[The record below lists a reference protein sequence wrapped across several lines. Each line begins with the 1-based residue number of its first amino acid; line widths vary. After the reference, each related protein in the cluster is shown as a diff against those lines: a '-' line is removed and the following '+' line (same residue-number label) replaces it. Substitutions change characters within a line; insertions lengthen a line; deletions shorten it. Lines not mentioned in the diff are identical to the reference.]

1 MIAPRTFIRQGLR
14 RCLAVGV
21 LISAPALADLIEF
34 SDGDP
39 ASAQE
44 VNQNFDAVMAAIAD
58 VLPSRVIPVSADAGA
73 ETLNQIVDAITDSS
87 AENPYTILLGPG
99 THTLTETLSL
109 PVGINLR
116 GMGAAVSAIECSS
129 CTTVLELSSAA
140 STTLSDLS
148 IGSTQLAGGVLKV
161 ISVPTVQG
169 VNTVGQL
176 IIERVNIFA
185 EAPNAAQ
192 IFGLWVEGTLSTL
205 KLDRVN
211 VEGSAAQNV
220 TGIYAQGQNTR
231 VFLNQFNVDIEN
243 AQVAYGIQLGS
254 NGDTGP
260 YKVEANSVNV
270 RSNDVSQAY
279 GFIIDDGLVSLKGI
293 DINLRGSVSGIG
305 LDVRTLSSGT
315 IENFIVDVQYFVASN
330 KGVLLVD
337 NSVSLADG
345 RVVAG
350 GGASRNEGIVFSGPK
365 HSSNDRIMKNVIV
378 EAKGP
383 GNSSAHSTIAVTI
396 VATDNRYLNITD
408 SFFIG
413 NRACGD
419 VDCYAYVQSLSCTNG
434 CFTTFVNTGFK
445 SLVPVALPNNTGFRC
460 LLSYDNYSRD
470 VLESDCTRP
479 EN

>member
-1 MIAPRTFIRQGLR
+1 MIAPRTLIRKGVR
-14 RCLAVGV
+14 PWLALGV
-21 LISAPALADLIEF
+21 LIAAPTYADLIEF
-34 SDGDP
+34 NDGDP

-73 ETLNQIVDAITDSS
+73 ENLNQVVGAITDSS
-87 AENPYTILLGPG
+87 PENPYTILLGPG

-109 PVGINLR
+109 PVGVNLR

-129 CTTVLELSSAA
+129 CTTLLELSSAA

-148 IGSTQLAGGVLKV
+148 IGSTQLAEGVVKI
-161 ISVPTVQG
+161 ISVPTVGG

-185 EAPNAAQ
+185 AAPNAAQ

-205 KLDRVN
+205 KLDRVD

-220 TGIYAQGQNTR
+220 VGIYAQGQNTS
-231 VFLNQFNVDIEN
+231 VLLNQINVDVEN
-243 AQVAYGIQLGS
+243 ADIAYGIWLGI
-254 NGDTGP
+254 NGTTGP
-260 YKVEANSVNV
+260 YRAETNSVNI

-279 GFIIDDGLVSLKGI
+279 GFIVNDGLVSLKGI

-315 IENFIVDVQYFVASN
+315 IENFTVDVQNFVASN
-330 KGVLLVD
+330 KGMLLVD

-378 EAKGP
+378 EAEGP

-396 VATDNRYLNITD
+396 VATDNRYLNIQD

-413 NRACGD
+413 NGGCGS
-419 VDCYAYVQSLSCTNG
+419 VDCYAYLQSLSCTNG
-434 CFTTFVNTGFK
+434 CFTTFVNTGFQ
-445 SLVPVALPNNTGFRC
+445 SVTPVALPNNTDFKC
-460 LLSYDNYSRD
+460 LLSYDSFTRQI
-470 VLESDCTRP
+470 LESDCTRP
-479 EN
+479 VN

>member
-1 MIAPRTFIRQGLR
+1 MIAPRTFIRKGLLPW
-14 RCLAVGV
+14 LALEV
-21 LISAPALADLIEF
+21 LIAAPALADLIEF
-34 SDGDP
+34 NDGDP

-192 IFGLWVEGTLSTL
+192 IFGLWVEGKLSPL

-220 TGIYAQGQNTR
+220 VGIYAQGQNTR
-231 VFLNQFNVDIEN
+231 VLLNQVNVDTAN
-243 AQVAYGIQLGS
+243 ADLAYGIWLGAS
-254 NGDTGP
+254 GTASGP
-260 YKVEANSVNV
+260 SRTEANSVNIN
-270 RSNDVSQAY
+270 SNDVSQAY
-279 GFIIDDGLVSLKGI
+279 GFIINDGYVSLDDI
-293 DINLRGSVSGIG
+293 DINLGGFIGGTG
-305 LDVRTLSSGT
+305 LDVRTPSGGT
-315 IENFIVDVQYFVASN
+315 IKNFTVDVQGFVAN
-330 KGVLLVD
+330 NQGMLFENND
-337 NSVSLADG
+337 VSLADG
-345 RVVAG
+345 NVMAG
-350 GGASRNEGIVFSGPK
+350 GGAYFNRGIEFFSPRHSVTNIMTNVF
-365 HSSNDRIMKNVIV
+365 V
-378 EAKGP
+378 EAVGP
-383 GNSSAHSTIAVTI
+383 GTSSAHNTAAVTI
-396 VATDNRYLNITD
+396 VATDNRYLKIQD
-408 SFFIG
+408 SFFMG
-413 NRACGD
+413 NRGCGGQI
-419 VDCYAYVQSLSCTNG
+419 CTAFQQSLSCSNG
-434 CFTTFVNTGFK
+434 CYTTFVNTGFQ
-445 SLVPVALPNNTGFRC
+445 SVTPVALPNNTGFRC

-470 VLESDCTRP
+470 VLESDCSRP

>member
-1 MIAPRTFIRQGLR
+1 MIAPRTFIRKGLLPW
-14 RCLAVGV
+14 LALEV
-21 LISAPALADLIEF
+21 LIAAPALADLIEF
-34 SDGDP
+34 NDGDP

-129 CTTVLELSSAA
+129 CTTLLELSSAA

-148 IGSTQLAGGVLKV
+148 IGSTQLAEGVLKV

-185 EAPNAAQ
+185 EAPNASQ
-192 IFGLWVEGTLSTL
+192 ITGLYVEGTLSTL
-205 KLDRVN
+205 KLDRVD
-211 VEGSAAQNV
+211 VEGSAMQSV
-220 TGIYAQGQNTR
+220 YGIYAQGVNTR
-231 VFLNQFNVDIEN
+231 VFLNQVNVDVEDT
-243 AQVAYGIQLGS
+243 QLAYGIQLGS
-254 NGDTGP
+254 SRYTGP
-260 YKVEANSVNV
+260 YKAEANSVNI

-279 GFIIDDGLVSLKGI
+279 GFIINDGLVSLEDI
-293 DINLRGSVSGIG
+293 DINLRGSIAG
-305 LDVRTLSSGT
+305 LGFDVRTLSSGT
-315 IENFIVDVQYFVASN
+315 IRNFTVDVKNFVSIN
-330 KGVLLVD
+330 RGMWLEN

-350 GGASRNEGIVFSGPK
+350 GGATTNEGIVFQSPK
-365 HSSNDRIMKNVIV
+365 HSVSNIMENVFVQAI
-378 EAKGP
+378 GP
-383 GNSSAHSTIAVTI
+383 SSSSVHSTTAVTI
-396 VATDNRYLNITD
+396 VATDNRYLNIQD
-408 SFFIG
+408 SFFKG
-413 NRACGD
+413 NANCGSSG
-419 VDCYAYVQSLSCTNG
+419 CYAYGQSLGCAQNG
-434 CFTTFVNTGFK
+434 CYTTFVNTGFE
-445 SLVPVALPNNTGFRC
+445 SLAPVAPPNNTDFRC
-460 LLSYDNYSRD
+460 LLSYDNFSLD